1 MCLGFVKWCF
11 SPFKEKG
18 GETIKHPPFIHSF
31 IHSFVEREKQ
41 STMEPDDANFDDA
54 TLGVVS
60 RYVTRFVFISL
71 RVHFIATTTTTSE
84 AFFEWFWCLI
94 FPFFFSKIS
103 NFENSARAV
112 CRVVSSLFS
121 RPKDDLTKSSL
132 VLLFSTLSF
141 PTRAESLWGTPK
153 RPTERRQNTTNTNRR
168 RSNPP

>member
-1 MCLGFVKWCF
+1 M
-11 SPFKEKG
+11 
-18 GETIKHPPFIHSF
+18 IKHPPFILSF
-31 IHSFVEREKQ
+31 IHSFVERERERETEHDGARRRRERRERD
-41 STMEPDDANFDDA
+41 SGR
-54 TLGVVS
+54 GVEV
-60 RYVTRFVFISL
+60 YTTRASFLFLCVFI
-71 RVHFIATTTTTSE
+71 ATTTSE

-153 RPTERRQNTTNTNRR
+153 RPTERRQNTTNTNNRR